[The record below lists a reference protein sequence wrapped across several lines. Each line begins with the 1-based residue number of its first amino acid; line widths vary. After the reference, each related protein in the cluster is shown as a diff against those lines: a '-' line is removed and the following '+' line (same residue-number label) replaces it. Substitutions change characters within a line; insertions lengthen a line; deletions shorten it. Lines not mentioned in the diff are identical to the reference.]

1 MEFTTANP
9 FVPKAT
15 VIRYANA
22 TFEARIHLPGAAAHI
37 DVVPHDNFVLVTG
50 SLAPRVRAD
59 AEGKA
64 STLVFTDQPCGV
76 FGRDI
81 PVSLTPGTELIV
93 LSAHQDCDDYVVRYT
108 IRNSLTPRANCAD
121 FANAAAGCKCP
132 PGMKG
137 TCGGAPAGATFTA
150 GSAPGFSRPGAVPPA
165 MLGRGPGSYGY
176 AGHAGYAGYNNMF
189 AHTSAYVNGAG
200 PGFAYGAGFMP
211 ASGYANPGA
220 HGLVFHPNGG
230 ATF

>member
-15 VIRYANA
+15 VIRYPNA
-22 TFEARIHLPGAAAHI
+22 TFEARIHLPGAAANI

-50 SLAPRVRAD
+50 SLAPRVRTD
-59 AEGKA
+59 AEGKV

-81 PVSLTPGTELIV
+81 PVSLTQGTELIV

-108 IRNSLTPRANCAD
+108 IRNSITPRANCAD
-121 FANAAAGCKCP
+121 VANAAAGVSRAYGCKGSP
-132 PGMKG
+132 KG
-137 TCGGAPAGATFTA
+137 SCGTATATGAAFN
-150 GSAPGFSRPGAVPPA
+150 PGFVRPGACAVPPA
-165 MLGRGPGSYGY
+165 MLGRGPEYYGY
-176 AGHAGYAGYNNMF
+176 GGYTGYG
-189 AHTSAYVNGAG
+189 AYAR
-200 PGFAYGAGFMP
+200 PYGFAPGSGFHHS
-211 ASGYANPGA
+211 SGVSHNGYT